1 MLSILLQRSERLRL
15 INRFRDGSEN
25 QNKMN
30 TYNKVD
36 QYFLTELLKK
46 YFPITTTQH
55 FQPKLQAPKQV
66 RDKVY

>member
-15 INRFRDGSEN
+15 VNRFRDGSEN

-36 QYFLTELLKK
+36 QYLLTELLNH
-46 YFPITTTQH
+46 FPITTTKQ